1 MHGSPLPSDDE
12 TRTGQGV
19 AQEVSRW
26 GAVISLTLGVFG
38 LVTAEFLPV
47 SLLTPMS
54 EDLGVS
60 TGIAGQSITTTAV
73 MAAFAGPGVVI
84 GTRSFDRRW
93 TVLALTTLLIV
104 SSLIAAT
111 ATSIYTVLFARAMLG
126 IGLGGFWAMSAALAM
141 RLVPPA
147 KMPRAMAI
155 IMAGVSLATVCAAPL
170 GAWIGATLG
179 WRAAFYLSAA
189 VGVIALAVQAFTLP
203 ALPPTGHAGLGT
215 LAAVMRRPAIRTALF
230 TILLFVAGHF
240 AGFTYI
246 RPFLEQVPHLDVETI
261 SLILLAYGVTGFFG
275 NMLGGMVSE
284 RSPRLSIVI
293 FTSLVAVSAVML
305 AVGGASLMVSA
316 AAIALWGLA
325 FGAFPVSVQ
334 SFVVG
339 HAPDEAE
346 SAGALVIPAFQIAI
360 SSGAIFGGLLIE
372 TQGPVAVVAFA
383 AVAAALG
390 ASVMAARGERRQLS
404 LG

>member
-1 MHGSPLPSDDE
+1 
-12 TRTGQGV
+12 
-19 AQEVSRW
+19 
-26 GAVISLTLGVFG
+26 LTLGVFG

-47 SLLTPMS
+47 SLLTPLS
-54 EDLGVS
+54 ADLGVG
-60 TGIAGQSITTTAV
+60 TGVAGQSITTTAV
-73 MAAFAGPGVVI
+73 IAAVAGPGVII
-84 GTRSFDRRW
+84 GTRKIDRRW
-93 TVLALTTLLIV
+93 TVLALTTLLVI
-104 SSLIAAT
+104 SSLLAAIAND
-111 ATSIYTVLFARAMLG
+111 IYTVFAARILLG
-126 IGLGGFWAMSAALAM
+126 VGLGGFWAMSAALAM

-147 KMPRAMAI
+147 RMPRAMAI

-170 GAWIGATLG
+170 GAWIGDTLG

-189 VGVIALAVQAFTLP
+189 VGFVALVAQASLLP

-215 LAAVMRRPAIRTALF
+215 LAALMRRPAIRTGLI

-246 RPFLEQVPHLDVETI
+246 RPFLERVPQLDVETI
-261 SLILLAYGVTGFFG
+261 SLILLAYGVAGFFG

-284 RSPRLSIVI
+284 RSPRLSIVL
-293 FTSLVAVSAVML
+293 FTTLVAASAVVL
-305 AVGGASLMVSA
+305 AIGGASLAVA
-316 AAIALWGLA
+316 ATAIAFWGLA

-334 SFVVG
+334 SFVVR
-339 HAPDEAE
+339 HAQDEAE

-360 SSGAIFGGLLIE
+360 SSGAVLGGLLIE
-372 TQGPVAVVAFA
+372 TQGPVSVVMLL
-383 AVAAALG
+383 AAASLLA

>member
-1 MHGSPLPSDDE
+1 MHGTPLSSDDAA
-12 TRTGQGV
+12 RTEHDV
-19 AQEVSRW
+19 ARW
-26 GAVISLTLGVFG
+26 GAVASLTLGVFG

-47 SLLTPMS
+47 SLLTPLS
-54 EDLGVS
+54 ADLGVG
-60 TGIAGQSITTTAV
+60 TGVAGQSITTTAV
-73 MAAFAGPGVVI
+73 IAAIAGPGVII
-84 GTRSFDRRW
+84 GTRKIDRRW
-93 TVLALTTLLIV
+93 TVLALTTLLVI
-104 SSLIAAT
+104 SSLLAAIAND
-111 ATSIYTVLFARAMLG
+111 IYTVFAARILLG
-126 IGLGGFWAMSAALAM
+126 VGLGGFWAMSAALAM

-147 KMPRAMAI
+147 RMPRAMAI

-170 GAWIGATLG
+170 GAWIGDTLG

-189 VGVIALAVQAFTLP
+189 VGFVALVAQATLLP

-215 LAAVMRRPAIRTALF
+215 LAALMRRPAIRTGLI

-246 RPFLEQVPHLDVETI
+246 RPFLERVPQLDVETI
-261 SLILLAYGVTGFFG
+261 SLILLAYGVAGFFG

-284 RSPRLSIVI
+284 RSPRLSIVL
-293 FTSLVAVSAVML
+293 FTTLVAASAVVL
-305 AVGGASLMVSA
+305 AVGGASLAVA
-316 AAIALWGLA
+316 ATAIAFWGLA

-334 SFVVG
+334 SFVVR
-339 HAPDEAE
+339 HAQDEAE

-360 SSGAIFGGLLIE
+360 SSGAVLGGLLIE
-372 TQGPVAVVAFA
+372 TQGPVSVVMLL
-383 AVAAALG
+383 AAASLLA

>member
-1 MHGSPLPSDDE
+1 
-12 TRTGQGV
+12 
-19 AQEVSRW
+19 
-26 GAVISLTLGVFG
+26 LGVFG

-47 SLLTPMS
+47 SLLTPLS
-54 EDLGVS
+54 AELGVG
-60 TGIAGQSITTTAV
+60 TGVAGQSITTTAV
-73 MAAFAGPGVVI
+73 IAAIAGPGVII
-84 GTRSFDRRW
+84 GTRKIDRRW
-93 TVLALTTLLIV
+93 TVLALTTLLVI
-104 SSLIAAT
+104 SSLLAAIAT
-111 ATSIYTVLFARAMLG
+111 DIYTVFAARILLG
-126 IGLGGFWAMSAALAM
+126 VGLGGFWAMSAALAM

-147 KMPRAMAI
+147 RMPRAMAI

-170 GAWIGATLG
+170 GAWIGDTLG

-189 VGVIALAVQAFTLP
+189 VGFVALVAQATLLP

-215 LAAVMRRPAIRTALF
+215 LAALMRRPAIRTGLI

-246 RPFLEQVPHLDVETI
+246 RPFLERVPQLDVETI
-261 SLILLAYGVTGFFG
+261 SLILLAYGVAGFFG

-284 RSPRLSIVI
+284 RSPRLSIVL
-293 FTSLVAVSAVML
+293 FTTLVAASAVLL
-305 AVGGASLMVSA
+305 AVGGASLAVA
-316 AAIALWGLA
+316 ATAIAFWGLA

-334 SFVVG
+334 SFVVR
-339 HAPDEAE
+339 HAQDEAE

-360 SSGAIFGGLLIE
+360 SSGAVLGGLLIE
-372 TQGPVAVVAFA
+372 TQGPVSVVMLL
-383 AVAAALG
+383 AAASLLA

>member
-1 MHGSPLPSDDE
+1 MHGTPIPSDDAA
-12 TRTGQGV
+12 RTQHDV
-19 AQEVSRW
+19 ARW
-26 GAVISLTLGVFG
+26 GAVASLALGVFG
-38 LVTAEFLPV
+38 LVIAEFLPV
-47 SLLTPMS
+47 SLLTPLS
-54 EDLGVS
+54 ADLGVS

-73 MAAFAGPGVVI
+73 MAALAGPGVVI
-84 GTRSFDRRW
+84 LTRAIDRRW
-93 TVLALTTLLIV
+93 TVLALTALLVV

-111 ATSIYTVLFARAMLG
+111 ASNIYMVLAARALLG

-147 KMPRAMAI
+147 RMPRAMAI

-189 VGVIALAVQAFTLP
+189 VGVVAFAAQAALLP

-215 LAAVMRRPAIRTALF
+215 LVTMMRRPAIRTALF

-246 RPFLEQVPHLDVETI
+246 RPFLEQVPKLDVETI
-261 SLILLAYGVTGFFG
+261 SLILLGYGIAGFIG
-275 NMLGGMVSE
+275 NFLGGLVSE
-284 RSPRLSIVI
+284 RSPRLSVTL
-293 FTSLVAVSAVML
+293 FATLVAASAVVL
-305 AVGGASLMVSA
+305 AIGGASLPVA
-316 AAIALWGLA
+316 ATAVALWGLA
-325 FGAFPVSVQ
+325 FGAFPVSIQ
-334 SFVVG
+334 SFVVR
-339 HAPDEAE
+339 HAPDDAE

-360 SSGAIFGGLLIE
+360 SSGAILGGLLIE
-372 TQGPVAVVAFA
+372 IEGPVSVICVL
-383 AVAAALG
+383 AVAALAG
-390 ASVMAARGERRQLS
+390 ASVMGTRGERRKLA